1 MKTFKLFLA
10 VLFSVALGT
19 SAVAQT
25 APTSKTVVKTEV
37 FNVGGKCESCKARI
51 EKAAKIEGV
60 VKAVWAVDTKK
71 LTLTYN
77 PAKVKTDAVLKA
89 IAAVGHDTDKFKAT
103 DKAYN
108 SLPGCCKYR

>member
-10 VLFSVALGT
+10 VLLIVAFGT

-25 APTSKTVVKTEV
+25 APKSKTFIKTEV
-37 FNVGGKCESCKARI
+37 FIVGGKCEMCKARV
-51 EKAAKIEGV
+51 EKAAKVEGV
-60 VKAVWAVDTKK
+60 TKAVWEVKTKK

-89 IAAVGHDTDKFKAT
+89 IAAVGHDAGTFKAT